1 MQTIKP
7 YYKYAEDVIQ
17 NKIVCCSNI
26 KLACQRFQEDLNR
39 DDLDF
44 REDVVDRAISFIS
57 TMKHFKGK
65 ASGKRFIL
73 EPWQQFIVA
82 NIFGFYWHGTNDRR
96 FTSSY
101 IEVSRKNGKTALA
114 AALCMFA
121 LIADGEDG
129 AEVDL
134 AANSR
139 EQAKIAFEFCFEF
152 AKQLDPSGKYLTS
165 HLKGIKFNVN
175 ASQLKV
181 FAADASKLDGF
192 NASFGLIDE
201 YHAAKNSKV
210 RDVIKSS
217 MGMRQNPHLC
227 TITTAGFDK
236 TLPCYQLRSTAIEIL
251 HKLKEDDSMFIAIYS
266 LDDNDDWTDESNW
279 IKCTPNM
286 NVTVT
291 QKYIREQVKSALNN
305 PSEEVGVK
313 TKTLNLWCDS
323 AEVWLPDTY
332 IVKSTRNVD
341 LTSFQDELCYIGVD
355 LSATSDLTA
364 VSYLVVKDGIYY
376 FKNYYYLPESC
387 LVDNSNREKYRLWK
401 NTGQLT
407 LTSGNVTDYDY
418 ITKDML
424 RYQDIL
430 SIQKVGYDKWNATQW
445 AIQAT
450 EEGLPLEEYS
460 QSIGNFNQPTKELER
475 LILSGKVVIDNNEIT
490 RWCFSNVHIKED
502 HNGNTKPIKTQKQM
516 KIDGVIAMIQALG
529 TYLQNPNNGKELF
542 IL

>member
-1 MQTIKP
+1 MKP
-7 YYKYAEDVIQ
+7 YYKYADDVIQ
-17 NKIVCCSNI
+17 NKIVSCSNI
-26 KLACQRFQEDLNR
+26 KLACLRFQEDLNR
-39 DDLDF
+39 DDLEF
-44 REDVVDRAISFIS
+44 RESVVDRAISFIS

-65 ASGKRFIL
+65 ASGKKFIL

-82 NIFGFYWHGTNDRR
+82 NIVGFYWHGTNDRR

-114 AALCMFA
+114 AALCLYF

-139 EQAKIAFEFCFEF
+139 EQAKIAFEFCYEF

-236 TLPCYQLRSTAIEIL
+236 TLPCYQLRATAIEIL

-291 QKYIREQVKSALNN
+291 QCLLN
-305 PSEEVGVK
+305 
-313 TKTLNLWCDS
+313 
-323 AEVWLPDTY
+323 
-332 IVKSTRNVD
+332 
-341 LTSFQDELCYIGVD
+341 
-355 LSATSDLTA
+355 
-364 VSYLVVKDGIYY
+364 YL
-376 FKNYYYLPESC
+376 
-387 LVDNSNREKYRLWK
+387 
-401 NTGQLT
+401 
-407 LTSGNVTDYDY
+407 
-418 ITKDML
+418 
-424 RYQDIL
+424 
-430 SIQKVGYDKWNATQW
+430 
-445 AIQAT
+445 
-450 EEGLPLEEYS
+450 
-460 QSIGNFNQPTKELER
+460 
-475 LILSGKVVIDNNEIT
+475 
-490 RWCFSNVHIKED
+490 
-502 HNGNTKPIKTQKQM
+502 
-516 KIDGVIAMIQALG
+516 
-529 TYLQNPNNGKELF
+529 
-542 IL
+542 